1 MNHSEATFFRLRK
14 KTFSKK
20 NPQNLQPY
28 KYDIEF
34 PSNLFIVVHQ
44 NWEFNFAL
52 LKKKMRVC
60 DLSTEKT

>member
-14 KTFSKK
+14 KTFLKK
-20 NPQNLQPY
+20 KPKNQQPY

-44 NWEFNFAL
+44 NWEFNFA
-52 LKKKMRVC
+52 
-60 DLSTEKT
+60 